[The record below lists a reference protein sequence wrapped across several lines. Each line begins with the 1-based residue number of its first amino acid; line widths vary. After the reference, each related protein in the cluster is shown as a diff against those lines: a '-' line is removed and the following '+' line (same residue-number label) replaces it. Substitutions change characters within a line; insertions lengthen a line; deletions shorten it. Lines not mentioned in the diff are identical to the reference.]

1 LIEAPRPTNGPDFS
15 LRSTSISNQSVN
27 IQFKAGVV
35 KVTAKTTLE
44 ESGKSDIIE
53 KAIEVLKLEA
63 DGILKLADRIDN
75 TFAAMVELI
84 CGSEGRLIVSGIGKS
99 GIIAKK
105 IVATLNS
112 TGTRSLF
119 LHPVEAMHGDLGI
132 VAYNDIFLALSN
144 SGETDEL
151 NMLIPNIRD
160 IGCTVIAFT
169 GNTNSTLAKQS
180 DIVIDVGVAC
190 EACPMGLAPTA
201 STTAFVAM
209 GDALAVALIDKK
221 QIKADDFKRYHPG
234 GTLGQRLSS
243 RVSDIMRTGDNL
255 PLIYQ
260 DATMESAVEVMDRGR
275 LGATLVL
282 TPDNLLSGIITDGDL
297 RRAVAR
303 KKPIFQQKVREV
315 MTKNPRT
322 VQPDSPTYDA
332 LNMMEQYQI
341 TVLPIVDAGG
351 KVRGM
356 LHLHDILGK
365 GEFKFNGL
373 QAVETKPDTGNG
385 K

>member
-1 LIEAPRPTNGPDFS
+1 M
-15 LRSTSISNQSVN
+15 
-27 IQFKAGVV
+27 
-35 KVTAKTTLE
+35 TAKPTLE
-44 ESGKSDIIE
+44 ESGKASIIE

-63 DGILKLADRIDN
+63 DGILKLADRIDS
-75 TFAAMVELI
+75 TFAAMVDLI

-119 LHPVEAMHGDLGI
+119 LHPVEAMHGDLGT
-132 VAYNDIFLALSN
+132 VAHDDIFLALSN

-169 GNTNSTLAKQS
+169 GSTNSTLAKQS
-180 DIVIDVGVAC
+180 DIVIDVSVAC

-201 STTAFVAM
+201 STTALVAM

-234 GTLGQRLSS
+234 GSLGQRLSS
-243 RVSDIMRTGDNL
+243 RVNDIMRTGDKL

-341 TVLPIVDAGG
+341 TVLPIIDASG

-365 GEFKFNGL
+365 GEFKFNGS
-373 QAVETKPDTGNG
+373 QADGAKPDAGDGN
-385 K
+385 